1 MNFKSDL
8 FLRHKGFS
16 VMEALI
22 AAIIVAVGVM
32 PVFDMISQ
40 ANKAMSSVEEDT
52 VAFSLA
58 TESAEWL
65 RAQTFN
71 SLKYP
76 ETYVKFFPKDCLT
89 ELDGH
94 YECVET
100 PVKTFES
107 MQSKSE
113 TININYEPAD
123 QFSIYTR
130 TSRIYKAHNNS
141 IKLEVLVSWNSRLDT
156 SKSRDKSEVK
166 LQFMSF
172 PVM

>member
-1 MNFKSDL
+1 MNFKLDL
-8 FLRHKGFS
+8 FNNQKGFS
-16 VMEALI
+16 VMEALV
-22 AAIIVAVGVM
+22 AAIIVAVGVI

-52 VAFSLA
+52 VAFGLA

-71 SLKYP
+71 SLRYP
-76 ETYVKFFPKDCLT
+76 EIYLKFLPKDCLT
-89 ELDGH
+89 EMANY
-94 YECVET
+94 YECVES

-107 MQSKSE
+107 MQNKSDS
-113 TININYEPAD
+113 IKIKYEPAD

-130 TSRIYKAHNNS
+130 TSRIHKPQNNS
-141 IKLEVLVSWNSRLDT
+141 IKVEVLVNWNSRLDT
-156 SKSRDKSEVK
+156 AKSRDKSEVK

>member
-1 MNFKSDL
+1 MSFKQNLSNSQQ
-8 FLRHKGFS
+8 GFI
-16 VMEALI
+16 VIEALI
-22 AAIIVAVGVM
+22 AAIIVAVGVV

-52 VAFSLA
+52 VAFGLA

-71 SLKYP
+71 ALKYP
-76 ETYVKFFPKDCLT
+76 QTYIKFLPKDCLT
-89 ELDGH
+89 ETANY
-94 YECVET
+94 YECVEA

-107 MQSKSE
+107 VKSKSDM
-113 TININYEPAD
+113 IKINYEPAD

-130 TSRIYKAHNNS
+130 TSRIYKPQNNS
-141 IKLEVLVSWNSRLDT
+141 IKVEVLVKWNSRLDT
-156 SKSRDKSEVK
+156 SKSRDESEVK

>member
-1 MNFKSDL
+1 MNYKLDPFNY
-8 FLRHKGFS
+8 RKGFS

-22 AAIIVAVGVM
+22 AAIIVAVGVI

-52 VAFSLA
+52 IAFGLA

-71 SLKYP
+71 SLRYP
-76 ETYVKFFPKDCLT
+76 ETYIKFLPKDCLT
-89 ELDGH
+89 EMTNY
-94 YECVET
+94 YECVES

-107 MQSKSE
+107 MQNKSD
-113 TININYEPAD
+113 TIKINYEPVD

-130 TSRIYKAHNNS
+130 TSRIYKPQNNS
-141 IKLEVLVSWNSRLDT
+141 IKVEVSVNWNSRLDT
-156 SKSRDKSEVK
+156 AKSRDKSEVK

>member
-1 MNFKSDL
+1 MSFKLNLSNSQQ
-8 FLRHKGFS
+8 GFS
-16 VMEALI
+16 VIEALI
-22 AAIIVAVGVM
+22 AAIIVAVGVV
-32 PVFDMISQ
+32 PIFDMISQ

-52 VAFSLA
+52 VAFGLA

-71 SLKYP
+71 ALKYP
-76 ETYVKFFPKDCLT
+76 QTYIKFLPKDCLT
-89 ELDGH
+89 EAANY
-94 YECVET
+94 YECVEA

-107 MQSKSE
+107 MKTKSD
-113 TININYEPAD
+113 TIKINYEPAD

-130 TSRIYKAHNNS
+130 TSRIYKPQNNS
-141 IKLEVLVSWNSRLDT
+141 IKVEVLVKWNSRLDT
-156 SKSRDKSEVK
+156 SKSRDESEVK